1 MVSKTRIPRKHW
13 EWNGKGFPLLIRFKE
28 RRVRVY
34 RVVTYHPLLKQLEGI
49 LRWNKYLLN
58 MNAEVTQMFTPIPMV
73 SCRSSGKLSNYLVR
87 AKIYLIDRI
96 VGSKG
101 YGKKQCEVC
110 VNVCET
116 NTFSSTAFLRASAVD
131 NNMLQK
137 PLGSLGLG
145 GTIINGNIQVSLK
158 MSR

>member
-1 MVSKTRIPRKHW
+1 MKLKRSS
-13 EWNGKGFPLLIRFKE
+13 FPSVIRFKE

-58 MNAEVTQMFTPIPMV
+58 MNAEVKQKFTPIPMV

-116 NTFSSTAFLRASAVD
+116 NTFSSTVFLRASAVD